1 VPGGGKE
8 IRSLVFAEQK
18 KWGRQWR
25 WLGFPK
31 PRPLYGLDRLAAR
44 PDAPV
49 IVTEGETAADAAAE
63 LLPDHVAITS
73 PGSSKAAAAAD

>member
-1 VPGGGKE
+1 MALARLPEAAALVRA
-8 IRSLVFAEQK
+8 RSPS
-18 KWGRQWR
+18 R
-25 WLGFPK
+25 
-31 PRPLYGLDRLAAR
+31 R